1 MINKSFPRELRLL
14 TPEHFK
20 NVFAD
25 PVRSASPH
33 ITILAKTNSL
43 GHSRLGL
50 AVPKKAVKLAVGRN
64 RIKRV
69 FRESYR
75 NRQHDLPHV
84 DIVIIAKSGIA
95 NLENAEIDALL
106 EKLWRKLCRRCNG

>member
-1 MINKSFPRELRLL
+1 ML

-33 ITILAKTNSL
+33 ITILAKNNSL
-43 GHSRLGL
+43 EHPRLGL

-64 RIKRV
+64 RIKRI
-69 FRESYR
+69 FRESFR
-75 NRQHDLPHV
+75 ARQHQLPNV
-84 DIVIIAKSGIA
+84 DIVVIAKSGIS
-95 NLENAEIDALL
+95 NLDNAEINALL